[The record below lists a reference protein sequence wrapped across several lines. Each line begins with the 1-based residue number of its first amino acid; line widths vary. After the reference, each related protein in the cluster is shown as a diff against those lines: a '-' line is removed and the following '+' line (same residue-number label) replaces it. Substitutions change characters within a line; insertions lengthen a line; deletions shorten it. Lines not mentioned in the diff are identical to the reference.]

1 MRFQMP
7 LPVANWHK
15 IRKEQAVKRNEQPP
29 TNRSRK
35 SATQTASFNKPSTS
49 TQSGHTLRNSPHNSN
64 TKTTKNGKANKR
76 LLNSKPKEDIEEIVL
91 DSDSN
96 DSIQYVLDLLKGSTQ
111 INDTPISSGHK
122 KSRPYNHMNIN
133 VSSSSSKKKKNANVS
148 KNTAKLNNYKQ
159 KAAKRKNNASPSAN
173 KFQSSH
179 SSAENSAQFKKRKQR
194 EYSER
199 RFKRKTK
206 STNT

>member
-29 TNRSRK
+29 KSRSRK
-35 SATQTASFNKPSTS
+35 SATQPSSSFNKPSTS
-49 TQSGHTLRNSPHNSN
+49 TQSAHTSWNCSYTSN
-64 TKTTKNGKANKR
+64 TKATKGKSIKR
-76 LLNSKPKEDIEEIVL
+76 PLSPKPEEDIEEIVL

-96 DSIQYVLDLLKGSTQ
+96 DSVQYVLDLLKGSTQ
-111 INDTPISSGHK
+111 INDTPISSGSK
-122 KSRPYNHMNIN
+122 KSQPYSHMNIN
-133 VSSSSSKKKKNANVS
+133 VSSSKKKKNTNVP
-148 KNTAKLNNYKQ
+148 KNTAKINNYKQ
-159 KAAKRKNNASPSAN
+159 KRKETFKQKNNAFVSAN
-173 KFQSSH
+173 SFQSSH
-179 SSAENSAQFKKRKQR
+179 SSAEKSAQFKKKRQR

-206 STNT
+206 NS